1 MQNTHIYITY
11 LTLMPMMQIDQLPLQ
26 NDDQLLMEY
35 VICNEPDLL
44 YLDTLL
50 KESLNPKV

>member
-1 MQNTHIYITY
+1 
-11 LTLMPMMQIDQLPLQ
+11 MPMMQIDQLPLQ